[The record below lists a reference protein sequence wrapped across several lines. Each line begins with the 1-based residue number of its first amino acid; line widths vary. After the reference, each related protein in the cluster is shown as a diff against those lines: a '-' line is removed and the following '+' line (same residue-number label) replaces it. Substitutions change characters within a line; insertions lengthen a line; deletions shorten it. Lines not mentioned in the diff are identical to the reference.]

1 MIQAMQLKKG
11 VPYKETIFLPSPQKN
26 SKVSVPRKWVLK
38 SICGLWVSGDCVLGE
53 ECVLG
58 EGKKMAFVISKTIKT
73 MIFYDINMENQYII

>member
-1 MIQAMQLKKG
+1 MQLKKG

-26 SKVSVPRKWVLK
+26 SKVSVPRK
-38 SICGLWVSGDCVLGE
+38 WVSGDCVLGE